1 MSRKNREPAAEREAT
16 SLDPTRVVAE
26 RHRVSVRT
34 VERWTD
40 AGILPP
46 PLRINGR
53 KFCPAG
59 TTAKTDAPP

>member
-1 MSRKNREPAAEREAT
+1 MSRQIREPAEPPAAA
-16 SLDPTRVVAE
+16 LDPTRVVAE
-26 RHRVSVRT
+26 RHRVSIRT

-53 KFCPAG
+53 KFWPAG
-59 TTAKTDAPP
+59 TVAKTDATTR